1 MQIYIIKRKQTDQ
14 SQIIFTKANT
24 VKKKKKVR
32 SHCMS
37 FLSEKGCLSKISI

>member
-24 VKKKKKVR
+24 VKKKKKGKITLYVISVR
-32 SHCMS
+32 KR
-37 FLSEKGCLSKISI
+37 LPIQD